1 MVSADSERVSPGSGL
16 RAWAPNPSLW
26 PSDTGES
33 GSTYEARESDSDE
46 SESAG
51 ESDGL
56 AADAGASPAAGP
68 GPGSGSAC
76 ARRSGGGGVSRD
88 PAA

>member
-1 MVSADSERVSPGSGL
+1 MLTPSESAL

-33 GSTYEARESDSDE
+33 GSTYESPGSARESDSDE